1 MNWPEKAQEIKQSPA
16 EVTKENA
23 KKTTEAIT
31 KVPNST
37 DGAISKEKVEDAKNK
52 QNTSETPERIP
63 TQEELEKAIRNANK
77 AYETVIWSVDTDFK
91 KRVDHNISNNTNT
104 LQKLLKEVP
113 ILFTLKG
120 QKSRIN
126 PHQPLLETYLNL
138 QWYTIDSDNIKPLWN
153 AKDIKLY
160 PQQDITI
167 IKDTI
172 VGALSGKIKDK
183 YLSSFTKGELV
194 INPMPKITTLATWEW
209 GTTTGFLNES
219 NNARWAFDYT
229 ENRKNLQ
236 TNTKNIEWWVQNWPL
251 NINVNPI
258 GENILNGYPDS
269 GWSISF
275 TLTQNGQPKTFKG
288 IYNQNSIVWDV
299 ILPEWITIQQNIVS
313 ISERYKDSSIQ
324 VTTNSAKYSEW
335 SYDEVQ
341 FMLAIQNGKIPT
353 WTLISPELG
362 KNQLTENQ
370 KDKTDEYM
378 PDISEKQ
385 KLTKK
390 INYIAEDLKWS
401 LNYNLPVDM
410 VVYGDQ
416 TENQTPTKDLPM
428 YNLINTDLQTKIMTK
443 YTNEIQK
450 KQIADVIHDYNQ
462 SIQSATNEQIFS
474 RFKNDQTKPEVVTT
488 QKALLLS
495 RCLSRLDIMTD
506 NTVFRNSI
514 VSWNTKYQPKV
525 KLNIL
530 REQTPPAGRKWVDIT
545 MKSFNYIK

>member
-313 ISERYKDSSIQ
+313 ISDR
-324 VTTNSAKYSEW
+324 
-335 SYDEVQ
+335 
-341 FMLAIQNGKIPT
+341 
-353 WTLISPELG
+353 
-362 KNQLTENQ
+362 
-370 KDKTDEYM
+370 
-378 PDISEKQ
+378 
-385 KLTKK
+385 
-390 INYIAEDLKWS
+390 
-401 LNYNLPVDM
+401 
-410 VVYGDQ
+410 
-416 TENQTPTKDLPM
+416 
-428 YNLINTDLQTKIMTK
+428 
-443 YTNEIQK
+443 
-450 KQIADVIHDYNQ
+450 
-462 SIQSATNEQIFS
+462 
-474 RFKNDQTKPEVVTT
+474 
-488 QKALLLS
+488 
-495 RCLSRLDIMTD
+495 
-506 NTVFRNSI
+506 
-514 VSWNTKYQPKV
+514 
-525 KLNIL
+525 
-530 REQTPPAGRKWVDIT
+530 
-545 MKSFNYIK
+545 